1 MKTIL
6 ALAVALAAATAA
18 VLTPSPAWAWGNGG
32 YSDDQENPDY
42 GTHDWIADKALTL
55 QAEDVTFLAATYH
68 SEYLL
73 GTEAPDNPE
82 FIGDSINHHVYYYS
96 SGALQDD
103 ASAIRAQAL
112 YTLALA
118 SLEGGS
124 LPAAA
129 YQIGA
134 MTHYIADMGVFG
146 HTMGA
151 YTDWGAEEHHADY
164 EEAVGDMLGSITLPP
179 GMVLGNLSAYDAA
192 LELARDTTFG
202 EGAIKANVWMDS
214 NYDWADEVFE
224 ASAMASLYGAVS
236 ASAAAINHLIVAAAY
251 EPPPEPEPTEP
262 EPEPTEPEP
271 TEPEP
276 EEPEPEPE
284 EPEPT
289 EPDDGPDLLLP
300 AAVSAAIVALV
311 SAVLLAVRRASRG
324 KGR

>member
-1 MKTIL
+1 MRPQDDATAHIMRGCTVL
-6 ALAVALAAATAA
+6 ALALALAAAA
-18 VLTPSPAWAWGNGG
+18 VLAPLSASAWGNGG

-55 QAEDVTFLAATYH
+55 QAEDVAFLAATYH

-103 ASAIRAQAL
+103 ASAVRAQAL
-112 YTLALA
+112 YALALA
-118 SLEGGS
+118 SLEGGN

-202 EGAIKANVWMDS
+202 EGAIKTNVWMDS
-214 NYDWADEVFE
+214 NYDWADEIFE
-224 ASAMASLYGAVS
+224 ASAMASLYGSVS

-251 EPPPEPEPTEP
+251 EPPPEPEPEP
-262 EPEPTEPEP
+262 E
-271 TEPEP
+271 
-276 EEPEPEPE
+276 
-284 EPEPT
+284 EPT

-300 AAVSAAIVALV
+300 ATVSAAIVALV

-324 KGR
+324 RGR